1 MLRAEIIFKE
11 KRVVLH
17 EASGRLGIAE
27 IRVWKI
33 PSSPH
38 YPEGRK
44 FSLFL
49 VLDGKVVVG
58 IDNHRPKGPHIH
70 RGQANESQY
79 SYTDEKSLIEDFW
92 DLVHH
97 EGFKR

>member
-17 EASGRLGIAE
+17 KATAQLAIAE

-33 PSSPH
+33 PRSVH
-38 YPEGRK
+38 YPDGRK

-49 VLDGKVVVG
+49 VLAGKVIVG
-58 IDNHRPKGPHIH
+58 IDNHRPKGPHLH
-70 RGQANESQY
+70 RSNDESVY
-79 SYTDEKSLIEDFW
+79 EYTDDKALIEDFW
-92 DLVHH
+92 
-97 EGFKR
+97 